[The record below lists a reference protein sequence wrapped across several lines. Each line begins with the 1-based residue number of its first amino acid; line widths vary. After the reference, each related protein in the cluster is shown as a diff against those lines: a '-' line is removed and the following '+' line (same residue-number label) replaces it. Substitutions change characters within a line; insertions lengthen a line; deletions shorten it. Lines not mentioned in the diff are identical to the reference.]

1 MFAFAEQQH
10 GGEQMKKI
18 KSTWVTEIKL
28 EEGQKGNIT
37 NQPIFLLIFST
48 LWGENILVGL
58 GEKHLGIQ
66 FYFQFSLANQN
77 RGSFSIHFSFIPF
90 LPTHF
95 FHPNQTKPQSTIEDV
110 TTFSKV
116 RERGK
121 GDRFNSTYKTGI
133 PGNASQHHRC
143 RSQEKLSDHPMKLQ
157 LFSSQVP
164 LHQSWPKQP
173 RA

>member
-1 MFAFAEQQH
+1 
-10 GGEQMKKI
+10 MKKI

-37 NQPIFLLIFST
+37 NQPIFPLIFST
-48 LWGENILVGL
+48 LWGENILVGP
-58 GEKHLGIQ
+58 GEKHPGIQ
-66 FYFQFSLANQN
+66 FYFQFSLANQTEEKP
-77 RGSFSIHFSFIPF
+77 HFPSTFPSLPF

-95 FHPNQTKPQSTIEDV
+95 FQPNQTKPQSTTEDV

-121 GDRFNSTYKTGI
+121 GDRFNSTQKMGI

-143 RSQEKLSDHPMKLQ
+143 RSQEKLLDHPMKLQ